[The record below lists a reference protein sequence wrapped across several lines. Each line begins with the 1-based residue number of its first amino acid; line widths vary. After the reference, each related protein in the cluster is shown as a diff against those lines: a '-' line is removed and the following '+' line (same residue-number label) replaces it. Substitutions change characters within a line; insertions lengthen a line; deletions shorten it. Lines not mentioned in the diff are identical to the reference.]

1 MNNLAPTAK
10 TPLPIAVIGV
20 GKIGSTFA
28 YQLARAGYDV
38 TVIARPDSLRLQ
50 QLQRDQGIILKTG
63 ERAEVRV
70 ADKLDEEAAY
80 PLILVTTPAHQVDA
94 VLPALQRSKAQCVQ
108 FMFLTFEPERLTDAI
123 GSHRCS
129 FGMPAVMVMTDSEG
143 RIKPTI
149 ISSLKTLHGDQR
161 WADLFSSA
169 GIPSAFEPDMSL
181 WLRCEAPLTA
191 ATQSIAVAGQ
201 RRGGGATWAEAK
213 AVARGLHGG
222 FAIVKGLGYRLYPSK
237 KSMMYSVPNFLIAFL
252 LWVLSR
258 IPAMR
263 ENLATGLNECRAL
276 IDTMVAAAAKT
287 KPPLPEAAK
296 ALIAIKPTEESG
308 IRLEPNERA

>member
-1 MNNLAPTAK
+1 MKNMAPAAK
-10 TPLPIAVIGV
+10 SPLSIAVIGA

-28 YQLARAGYDV
+28 YQLARAGHDV

-63 ERAEVRV
+63 ERADVRV
-70 ADKLDEEAAY
+70 ADKLDEEAIY
-80 PLILVTTPAHQVDA
+80 SLVVVTTPAHQVDA
-94 VLPALQRSKAQCVQ
+94 VLPALQRSSKAQCVQ
-108 FMFLTFEPERLTDAI
+108 FMFLTFEPERLRDAI

-129 FGMPAVMVMTDSEG
+129 FGMPRPVMVTMDSEG

-161 WADLFSSA
+161 WAELFNRA
-169 GIPSAFEPDMSL
+169 GVPSAFEPEMAL

-191 ATQSIAVAGQ
+191 AIESIAVAGQ

-213 AVARGLHGG
+213 AVACGLRAG
-222 FAIVKGLGYRLYPSK
+222 FAIVKGLGYRLYPST
-237 KSMMYSVPNFLIAFL
+237 KSTMYSVPNSLNAFL

-258 IPAMR
+258 IPTMR
-263 ENLATGLNECRAL
+263 ELLAAGLNECRAL
-276 IDTMVAAAAKT
+276 IDTTVAAAAKT
-287 KPPLPEAAK
+287 KPPLPAAAK
-296 ALIAIKPTEESG
+296 ALLAIKPTEESG
-308 IRLEPNERA
+308 TSTRSK